1 MAGIF
6 ICQFLI
12 TNGQDQRIADSLAKI
27 YSEGNVDDTA
37 RLELL
42 RNLSFN
48 EVNDLELSLKYAEEL
63 INLSTVLGNNEYLF
77 RGYQQKGNKKGL
89 QGNLVEALE
98 AHFKSAEAAKRAR
111 YKPGEGG
118 AYSSIADI

>member
-6 ICQFLI
+6 ICQLLI

-48 EVNDLELSLKYAEEL
+48 EVNDLEL
-63 INLSTVLGNNEYLF
+63 
-77 RGYQQKGNKKGL
+77 
-89 QGNLVEALE
+89 
-98 AHFKSAEAAKRAR
+98 
-111 YKPGEGG
+111 
-118 AYSSIADI
+118 